1 MINRS
6 DSVTNAGYNNAGQAL
21 LATSMETAANTSS
34 SVNLTFTNV
43 GISGKPRFYGN
54 GFLADGPAIIDLACT
69 QDTART
75 YDGILIKSSSS
86 NITGNYAVYGVS
98 N

>member
-6 DSVTNAGYNNAGQAL
+6 NTVTTAGYTSASQAL
-21 LATSMETAANTSS
+21 LATSMETSANGGSS
-34 SVNLTFTNV
+34 ANLTFTNV

-54 GFLADGPAIIDLACT
+54 GSLSDGPAIIDLACF

-98 N
+98 D